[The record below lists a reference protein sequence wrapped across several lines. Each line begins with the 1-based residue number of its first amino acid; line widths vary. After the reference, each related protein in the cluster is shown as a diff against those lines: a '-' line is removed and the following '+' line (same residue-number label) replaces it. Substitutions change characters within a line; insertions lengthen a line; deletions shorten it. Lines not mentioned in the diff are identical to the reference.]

1 MIIMA
6 TETVIKV
13 IHALRKAVYFDSDMI
28 SLFHFLT
35 SKKHLKINSFVQVS
49 SKLGDVQ
56 NEILACS

>member
-1 MIIMA
+1 MIIIA

-35 SKKHLKINSFVQVS
+35 SKKHLKINSFVYVS
-49 SKLGDVQ
+49 EL
-56 NEILACS
+56 ILACS